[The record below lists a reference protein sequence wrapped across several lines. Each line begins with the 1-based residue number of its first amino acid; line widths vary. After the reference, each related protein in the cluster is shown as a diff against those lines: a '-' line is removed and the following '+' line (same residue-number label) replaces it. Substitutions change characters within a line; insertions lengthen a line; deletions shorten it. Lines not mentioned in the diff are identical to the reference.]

1 MRIRRGMPKERL
13 NLTVERDSADRGQ
26 RYSQRHGV
34 SISKLVD
41 DFLTRVPSGEERLEP
56 LTPAVRSLIGIGAG
70 DGDRE
75 RYRKHLLEKYG
86 R

>member
-1 MRIRRGMPKERL
+1 MPKQSL
-13 NLTVERDSADRGQ
+13 NLTVEGTSVERGQ

-41 DFLTRVPSGEERLEP
+41 DFLANLPVDEEPPES
-56 LTPAVRSLIGIGAG
+56 LTPDVRSLVGVGAG
-70 DGDRE
+70 GADRDT
-75 RYRKHLLEKYG
+75 YRKHLLEKYG

>member
-1 MRIRRGMPKERL
+1 MPKKSL
-13 NLTVERDSADRGQ
+13 NLTVEASSAERGH

-41 DFLTRVPSGEERLEP
+41 DFLAKLPVEQESLDS
-56 LTPAVRSLIGIGAG
+56 LTPDVRALIGIGAG
-70 DGDRE
+70 EVDRE
-75 RYRKHLLEKYG
+75 AYGRHLLEKYG

>member
-1 MRIRRGMPKERL
+1 MPKQSL
-13 NLTVERDSADRGQ
+13 NLTVERDSVERGQ

-41 DFLTRVPSGEERLEP
+41 DFLAHLPLDEESESI
-56 LTPAVRSLIGIGAG
+56 TADVRSLIGIGAG
-70 DGDRE
+70 GADRE
-75 RYRKHLLEKYG
+75 GYRRHLLEKYG

>member
-1 MRIRRGMPKERL
+1 MPKQSL
-13 NLTVERDSADRGQ
+13 NLSVERESLERGQ

-41 DFLTRVPSGEERLEP
+41 DFLAHLPIEDEDSGT
-56 LTPAVRSLIGIGAG
+56 LTPDVRSLIGIGTGEA
-70 DGDRE
+70 DRE
-75 RYRKHLLEKYG
+75 SYRKHLLEKYG

>member
-1 MRIRRGMPKERL
+1 MPKQSL
-13 NLTVERDSADRGQ
+13 NLTVDPASIERGQ

-41 DFLTRVPSGEERLEP
+41 DFLANLPLDEERLES
-56 LTPAVRSLIGIGAG
+56 LTPDVRSLIGIGAG
-70 DGDRE
+70 EADRE
-75 RYRKHLLEKYG
+75 SYRKHLLAKYG

>member
-1 MRIRRGMPKERL
+1 MPKRSL
-13 NLTVERDSADRGQ
+13 NLTVERDSLERGQ

-41 DFLTRVPSGEERLEP
+41 DFLAHLPLEEESADP
-56 LTPAVRSLIGIGAG
+56 ITPDVRSLIGIGIGIG
-70 DGDRE
+70 DADRE
-75 RYRKHLLEKYG
+75 SYRKHLLEKYG

>member
-1 MRIRRGMPKERL
+1 MPKQSL
-13 NLTVERDSADRGQ
+13 NLTIERDSVERGQ

-41 DFLTRVPSGEERLEP
+41 NFLAQLPVEEEGLES
-56 LTPAVRSLIGIGAG
+56 LTPDVRSLVGIGAG
-70 DGDRE
+70 DADRE
-75 RYRKHLLEKYG
+75 SYRKHLLEKHG

>member
-1 MRIRRGMPKERL
+1 MPKQSL
-13 NLTVERDSADRGQ
+13 NLTIERDSVERGQ

-41 DFLTRVPSGEERLEP
+41 NFLAQLPVEEDGFES
-56 LTPAVRSLIGIGAG
+56 LTPDVRSLVGIGAG
-70 DGDRE
+70 DADRE
-75 RYRKHLLEKYG
+75 SYRKHLLEKHG

>member
-1 MRIRRGMPKERL
+1 MPKQSL
-13 NLTVERDSADRGQ
+13 NLSVERDSLERGQ

-41 DFLTRVPSGEERLEP
+41 DFLAHLPVEEDSHDSI
-56 LTPAVRSLIGIGAG
+56 TPDVRSLIGIGAG
-70 DGDRE
+70 DADRE
-75 RYRKHLLEKYG
+75 TYRKHLLEKYG

>member
-1 MRIRRGMPKERL
+1 MPKQSL
-13 NLTVERDSADRGQ
+13 NLSVERDSLERGQ

-41 DFLTRVPSGEERLEP
+41 DFLAHLPLEEESHDSI
-56 LTPAVRSLIGIGAG
+56 TPDVRSLIGIGAG
-70 DGDRE
+70 DADRE
-75 RYRKHLLEKYG
+75 SYRKHLLEKYG